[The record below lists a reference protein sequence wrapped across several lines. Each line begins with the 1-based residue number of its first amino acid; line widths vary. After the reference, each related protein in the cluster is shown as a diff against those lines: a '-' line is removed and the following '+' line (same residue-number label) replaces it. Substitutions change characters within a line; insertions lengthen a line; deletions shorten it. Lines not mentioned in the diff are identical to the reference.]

1 MKFNELPTD
10 AQFSL
15 NRERE
20 ELKGKCVNTPY
31 VIHIYNAEGTRYFYA
46 RRISEPWSDPNTG
59 NYMPF
64 GGGTH
69 WRLTY
74 GAVQFEGYKNPVGER
89 DYRLCDGKPFG
100 KSKNG
105 TVIPRIVS
113 TKKEVLAI
121 INQIGIF
128 KLN

>member
-1 MKFNELPTD
+1 MKFNELPSD
-10 AQFSL
+10 KQQAL

-20 ELKGKCVNTPY
+20 QLKGKCTNTPY

-46 RRISEPWSDPNTG
+46 RRCCEAWSDPKTG

-64 GGGTH
+64 GGGSH

-74 GAVQFEGYKNPVGER
+74 GAVQFKGYKNPVGER
-89 DYRLCDGKPFG
+89 NYRLCDGKTYG
-100 KSKNG
+100 KSMNG
-105 TVIPRIVS
+105 TIIPRTVG

-121 INQIGIF
+121 IQQIGIF
-128 KLN
+128 KVD

>member
-10 AQFSL
+10 AQISL
-15 NRERE
+15 NRERD

-46 RRISEPWSDPNTG
+46 RRISESWNDDKG
-59 NYMPF
+59 HYMPF
-64 GGGTH
+64 GGGSH
-69 WRLTY
+69 WRLSY

-89 DYRLCDGKPFG
+89 DYRLCDGKTYG
-100 KSKNG
+100 KSVNG
-105 TVIPRIVS
+105 TVIPRVVS